1 VERAILDAEKVAGRS
16 FYFGFGT
23 ARHAAL
29 KDARTSDD
37 DST

>member
-23 ARHAAL
+23 AP
-29 KDARTSDD
+29 ARSPEGRADF
-37 DST
+37 